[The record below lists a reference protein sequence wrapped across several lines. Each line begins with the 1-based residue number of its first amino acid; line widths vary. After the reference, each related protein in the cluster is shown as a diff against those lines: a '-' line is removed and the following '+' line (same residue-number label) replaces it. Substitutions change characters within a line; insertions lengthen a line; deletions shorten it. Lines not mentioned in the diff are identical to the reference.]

1 VGIEAEDDAMIRMVH
16 RVLKFCDRKNAK
28 RIRASYKYAF
38 LKSFMQ
44 NAPVMAAMYIIREMI
59 EGQVSVLHCVI
70 LAGVLL
76 LCFALTAVFQNISD
90 RLQSSSGYKVFAD
103 KRIKF
108 ATHLRKLPMG
118 YFTAGNIGKISSIL
132 SEDMVFVEEN
142 SMSIIAEVVSGFFSQ
157 LVLTIFMFLIHPLLG
172 VVAAVTAGIV
182 MLISVP
188 MNNMLMRNSKD
199 RQESVESL
207 TGAVIEYAEGMAVS
221 KSFGLTGES
230 SDILRN
236 SFAKSREANL
246 RFEQQFS
253 PWERTLEVVYAI
265 GTAMILIVMIW
276 LGQNQLLD
284 TAGFIGVLLLL
295 LNAFTPF
302 RHVFQLGAR
311 ITIMDIALSRIEEV
325 FAQEPLEDD
334 GNKIPDSNYEHE
346 IVFDNVSF
354 SYEKEEILHNV
365 SFSTDSN
372 QMIALVGES
381 GGGKTTIAN
390 LLARFWD
397 VDSGEILLR
406 GVNVKDMSMAT
417 LMSHISMVFQK
428 VYLFED
434 TVFNNI
440 AMGKENATFEEV
452 VEAARKARCYDF
464 IMELPYGFDTIIGEG
479 GTSLSGG
486 EAQRISIARCILKD
500 SPIIILDEATA
511 SIDADNE
518 MYIREA
524 MYELCQNKTVL
535 VIAHRLNTIRDAD
548 KIIALDHGSIAEQ
561 GTHEELMKKGG
572 LYFNMVQLQE
582 NMNSGTDGIG
592 YE

>member
-1 VGIEAEDDAMIRMVH
+1 MIRMVH

-59 EGQVSVLHCVI
+59 EGKVSVLHCVI

-582 NMNSGTDGIG
+582 NMNIGMDGID

>member
-1 VGIEAEDDAMIRMVH
+1 MIRMVH

-103 KRIKF
+103 KRIEF

-334 GNKIPDSNYEHE
+334 GNKIPDSKYEHE

-582 NMNSGTDGIG
+582 NMNIGMDGID

>member
-1 VGIEAEDDAMIRMVH
+1 MIRMVH